1 MLRDQIKKDLE
12 LALKSLKTGEV
23 EVEVSRTSDS
33 KNGDYSTNVALKVG
47 SGGEGLGSSK
57 NKKTEQSAMEIAKK
71 ITDSMGSLP
80 YIEKLEV
87 KEPGFINF
95 FIKSDFWQVEV
106 EKVLKQDKLRL
117 KVTNKKLIVEF
128 TDPNPFKEF
137 HIGHLYSNIVGESI
151 SRLWESMGASVKRAC
166 YQGDV
171 GMHVAKT
178 IWGIPKILE
187 QTGETFDEQEKKPL
201 SARVFFLGQ
210 AYSLGSKE
218 FEASED
224 IKKEVADLNK
234 KIFAMDEEIAKMYLT
249 GRKWSLDYFEEI
261 YKRLGTKFDF
271 YYLESEVGEVGA
283 KIVGEFLEKGVF
295 IKSEGAIVFP
305 GEKYGL
311 HSRVFINSLGL
322 PTYEAKELGLAPTK
336 YKDFAYDESV
346 IVTGNEINDYF
357 KVLLAALAQVA
368 PELAVK
374 TRHISH
380 GMVRMPGG
388 KMSSRLGN
396 VLLGEWLLDEAKKRV
411 MDQFKVSDELG
422 EIIGVGAI
430 KYAFLKGNV
439 GQDLNFTFEEAISLE
454 GNSGPYVQYTHA
466 RCKSV
471 LARNPDRNGASQKQ
485 ETRNKKQDFSDSAG
499 EEEILLRTLGH
510 FEEAVF
516 DAAGGFAPNVLA
528 GFIFEVSQRFNTF
541 YNNLPILK
549 AGEKER
555 GRRLFLT
562 CATADLLK
570 KGLWLLGIVAP
581 QKV

>member
-1 MLRDQIKKDLE
+1 MIRELVKKDLE
-12 LALKSLKTGEV
+12 LALKKLKIDGV
-23 EVEVSRTSDS
+23 EADVSRTSDP
-33 KNGDYSTNVALKVG
+33 KNGEYTSNIALKL
-47 SGGEGLGSSK
+47 SHEGK
-57 NKKTEQSAMEIAKK
+57 QSPMQIAKK
-71 ITDSMGSLP
+71 ITDSIDSKP
-80 YIEKLEV
+80 HIEKLEV

-95 FIKSDFWQVEV
+95 FIKSDFWKVEV
-106 EKVLKQDKLRL
+106 EKVLKQKKLEL
-117 KVTNKKLIVEF
+117 KTTNKKLIVEF

-151 SRLWESMGASVKRAC
+151 SRLWEAMGADVKRAC

-187 QTGETFDEQEKKPL
+187 QTGETFEQQEKKPL

-218 FEASED
+218 FEASEE
-224 IKKEVADLNK
+224 IKSEVAALNK
-234 KIFAMDEEIAKMYLT
+234 KIFENDESVRKIYQV

-261 YKRLGTKFDF
+261 YKRLGTKFDL

-283 KIVGEFLEKGVF
+283 EIVRDFLKKGIFV
-295 IKSEGAIVFP
+295 KSQGAVVFP

-346 IVTGNEINDYF
+346 IITGNEINDYF
-357 KVLLAALAQVA
+357 KVLLAALSKVA
-368 PELAVK
+368 PELASK

-396 VLLGEWLLDEAKKRV
+396 VLLGEWLLDEARKRV
-411 MDQFKVSDELG
+411 ADQFKVSGDLA

-439 GQDLNFTFEEAISLE
+439 GQDLNFTFEEAISIE
-454 GNSGPYVQYTHA
+454 GNSGPYIQYTHA

-471 LARNPDRNGASQKQ
+471 LAKSKNTKSEVSFEGAVADELKLLSVLSQ
-485 ETRNKKQDFSDSAG
+485 F
-499 EEEILLRTLGH
+499 EEI
-510 FEEAVF
+510 VV
-516 DAAGGFAPNVLA
+516 DAASFYAPNLLA
-528 GFIFEVSQRFNTF
+528 GFLFDVSQKFNAF

-549 AGEKER
+549 AKEKEQ

-562 CATADLLK
+562 EATASVLS
-570 KGLWLLGIVAP
+570 KGLWLLGISAP
-581 QKV
+581 EKV

>member
-1 MLRDQIKKDLE
+1 MLRDLIQKDLE
-12 LALKSLKTGEV
+12 KALKNLKMGGV
-23 EVEVSRTSDS
+23 KVEVSRTSDV
-33 KNGDYSTNVALKVG
+33 KNGDYTSSVSLKIAG
-47 SGGEGLGSSK
+47 KLK
-57 NKKTEQSAMEIAKK
+57 QSPLVIAKK
-71 ITDSMGSLP
+71 ITDSIGSQP

-95 FIKSDFWQVEV
+95 FVKSEFWQKEV
-106 EKVLKQDKLRL
+106 ENVLKQ
-117 KVTNKKLIVEF
+117 KKLKLKSTKKKIIIEF

-151 SRLWESMGASVKRAC
+151 SRLWEAMGAEVKRAC

-187 QTGETFDEQEKKPL
+187 QIGETFEEQEKKPL

-218 FEASED
+218 FEASEE
-224 IKKEVADLNK
+224 IKSEVAELNK
-234 KIFAMDEEIAKMYLT
+234 KIFAMDKDISEMYLA

-283 KIVGEFLEKGVF
+283 KIVLEFLEKGVF

-336 YKDFAYDESV
+336 FKNFAYDESV

-411 MDQFKVSDELG
+411 SDQFKVSEELA

-471 LARNPDRNGASQKQ
+471 LSKSEKARVNVNFDGALPEELKLLSVLGQFEEVVVDAASFYAPNLIAGFLFDVSQK
-485 ETRNKKQDFSDSAG
+485 
-499 EEEILLRTLGH
+499 
-510 FEEAVF
+510 
-516 DAAGGFAPNVLA
+516 
-528 GFIFEVSQRFNTF
+528 FNTF

-562 CATADLLK
+562 EATADILQ
-570 KGLWLLGIVAP
+570 KGLWLLGISAP
-581 QKV
+581 DKV

>member
-1 MLRDQIKKDLE
+1 MDNELMIRDQIKEDLE
-12 LALKSLKTGEV
+12 KALKSLQIEQGK
-23 EVEVSRTSDS
+23 VEVSRTTDS
-33 KNGDYSTNVALKVG
+33 RNGDYTSNVSLKIAGKLKPFDV
-47 SGGEGLGSSK
+47 SQDK
-57 NKKTEQSAMEIAKK
+57 QSPMEVAKK
-71 ITDSMGSLP
+71 ITDSIGILP
-80 YIEKLEV
+80 HIEKLEV

-95 FIKSDFWQVEV
+95 FVKNDFWQDEV
-106 EKVLKQDKLRL
+106 EKVLKEEVLSLGGPKL
-117 KVTNKKLIVEF
+117 KIIVEF

-151 SRLWESMGASVKRAC
+151 SRLLEATGAVVKRAN
-166 YQGDV
+166 YQGDI

-178 IWGIPKILE
+178 IWGIPKLLDQI
-187 QTGETFDEQEKKPL
+187 GEKFEDIEKKDL
-201 SARVFFLGQ
+201 GARVFFLGQ
-210 AYSLGSKE
+210 AYSLGAKE
-218 FEASED
+218 FEASQGVKAE
-224 IKKEVADLNK
+224 IAEINK
-234 KIFAMDEEIAKMYLT
+234 KIFAKDPSVLAIYEK
-249 GRKWSLDYFEEI
+249 GKKWSLDYFEQI
-261 YKRLGTKFDF
+261 YERLGTKFDF

-283 KIVGEFLEKGVF
+283 KIVREFLEKGVF

-411 MDQFKVSDELG
+411 IEAFEEVPAEVAEQ
-422 EIIGVGAI
+422 IGVGAI
-430 KYAFLKGNV
+430 KYALLKGNI
-439 GQDLNFTFEEAISLE
+439 GQDVNFTFEEAISLS
-454 GNSGPYVQYTHA
+454 GNSGPYLQYAYA
-466 RCKSV
+466 RCRSV
-471 LARNPDRNGASQKQ
+471 LAKSNKQ
-485 ETRNKKQDFSDSAG
+485 HAKSNKFDLENLEPEESA
-499 EEEILLRTLGH
+499 LLRTLGH
-510 FEEAVF
+510 FEEVVL
-516 DAAGGFAPNVLA
+516 DAAESFAPSALA
-528 GFIFEVSQRFNTF
+528 NFLYEAAQKYNSL

-562 CATADLLK
+562 RATADVLK
-570 KGLWLLGIVAP
+570 KGLSLLGIAAP
-581 QKV
+581 EKM